1 MGTTITLPAILT
13 ALQNNCGCT
22 SEEAADF
29 IHALTDTIIDGLMS
43 AACVTVKGV
52 GEFRVVDTGAE
63 KTVAYLPDT
72 ELAQDV
78 NSPFSLFEPVNL
90 SEGVTEAMLDE
101 FYEAEKA
108 GADSEGSA
116 AVPETNESSAVP
128 VRDDVE
134 VEVTDNLSDMSADN
148 PAKLPAGLP
157 PVPGA
162 AEISDEAPGA
172 YPVVGQPK
180 STERTGL
187 SEESSAANVSA
198 NSGAL
203 EGRVSVENIAPVL
216 PSRVAPEK
224 DEDVSENISRERR
237 PRRRRKETVII
248 VLIGL
253 LSLLAGVFAGHFG
266 IPGLNINGVK
276 SVKITA
282 EEVTLLHEKPSND
295 DLTAGMPG
303 TKDTVPTKDNLPD
316 TVEPAQS
323 VIDAAPPRPVA
334 SPVVTDTV
342 QGTNYLSRIA
352 RRHYGKDIFWV
363 YIYEENKDKIQDPNN
378 INPGTVVVIPPAEKY
393 GIDPSNSASINNA
406 ERLSAKILNKES

>member
-1 MGTTITLPAILT
+1 
-13 ALQNNCGCT
+13 
-22 SEEAADF
+22 
-29 IHALTDTIIDGLMS
+29 MS
-43 AACVTVKGV
+43 AGCITVKGV

-72 ELAQDV
+72 ELAQEV

-101 FYEAEKA
+101 TDESEKA
-108 GADSEGSA
+108 GTDSEGSA
-116 AVPETNESSAVP
+116 VVPETNESSVAP
-128 VRDDVE
+128 ARDDVD
-134 VEVTDNLSDMSADN
+134 VEVTDNLSDIPVDN
-148 PAKLPAGLP
+148 PAELPPGLP

-162 AEISDEAPGA
+162 TEISVEIADEEPAAHPG
-172 YPVVGQPK
+172 VGEPK
-180 STERTGL
+180 STVITGQP
-187 SEESSAANVSA
+187 EESSAAKIPV
-198 NSGAL
+198 NSGTT
-203 EGRVSVENIAPVL
+203 EEKKSVENLIPEFPAHVI
-216 PSRVAPEK
+216 PEK
-224 DEDVSENISRERR
+224 DESEEVPRERR
-237 PRRRRKETVII
+237 PRWRRKETVII

-253 LSLLAGVFAGHFG
+253 LSLLAGVLAGHFG

-282 EEVTLLHEKPSND
+282 EEVTLLHEKPSKN

-303 TKDTVPTKDNLPD
+303 AKDTVSSKDNFPDTD
-316 TVEPAQS
+316 TVEVAPTA
-323 VIDAAPPRPVA
+323 VDAEADRPVA
-334 SPVVTDTV
+334 PPVVTDTV

-393 GIDPSNSASINNA
+393 GIDPSNSASIHNA

>member
-1 MGTTITLPAILT
+1 
-13 ALQNNCGCT
+13 
-22 SEEAADF
+22 
-29 IHALTDTIIDGLMS
+29 MS
-43 AACVTVKGV
+43 AGCITVKGV

-72 ELAQDV
+72 ELAQEV

-101 FYEAEKA
+101 TDEAEKT
-108 GADSEGSA
+108 GADSEGTA
-116 AVPETNESSAVP
+116 VVPETNESSEAP
-128 VRDDVE
+128 ARDDVD
-134 VEVTDNLSDMSADN
+134 VEVTDNLSDISVDN
-148 PAKLPAGLP
+148 PAELPAGLP

-162 AEISDEAPGA
+162 TAISAEIADEEPETHH
-172 YPVVGQPK
+172 VVGQPK
-180 STERTGL
+180 STVITGQP
-187 SEESSAANVSA
+187 EESSAVKIPV
-198 NSGAL
+198 NSGTT
-203 EGRVSVENIAPVL
+203 EEKKSVENLIPEL
-216 PSRVAPEK
+216 PARVIQEK
-224 DEDVSENISRERR
+224 DEDESEEVPRERR
-237 PRRRRKETVII
+237 PRWRRKETLII

-253 LSLLAGVFAGHFG
+253 LSLLAGVLAGHFG

-282 EEVTLLHEKPSND
+282 EEVTLLHEKPSKD

-303 TKDTVPTKDNLPD
+303 ARDTVSSKDNLPD
-316 TVEPAQS
+316 TVEVTPTVVEAEA
-323 VIDAAPPRPVA
+323 DRPVA
-334 SPVVTDTV
+334 PPVVTDTV

-393 GIDPSNSASINNA
+393 GIDPSNSASIHNA

>member
-29 IHALTDTIIDGLMS
+29 MHALTDTIIDGLMS
-43 AACVTVKGV
+43 AGCVTVKGV

-116 AVPETNESSAVP
+116 VVPETNESSAVP

-134 VEVTDNLSDMSADN
+134 VTDNLSDMSADN
-148 PAKLPAGLP
+148 AAKLPAGLP

-162 AEISDEAPGA
+162 AEIYDEAPEG

-198 NSGAL
+198 NSGAP

-295 DLTAGMPG
+295 DLTTGMPG
-303 TKDTVPTKDNLPD
+303 TKDTVPTKGNLPD
-316 TVEPAQS
+316 TVESAQS